1 MSALRAL
8 AVWLALGLGGGL
20 LLPGAAR
27 AEVAVPPLKARVT
40 DLTGTLP
47 AADAAAIERK
57 LAAFEQAKGS
67 QIAVLILPTTEP
79 ETIEQYAIRVAEQ
92 WKLGREGV
100 DDGAILLLAKE
111 DRRLRIEVGYGLEGV
126 LPDAVSKR
134 IISETITPY
143 LRRGD
148 FAGGIDAGVTQ
159 MIGLVN
165 GEVLPPAPQKQR
177 RQQRSGDSRIA
188 GLLVP
193 FFIVWFIGQAI
204 RRLLGSGVA
213 SLAVG
218 GVTGF
223 IAFVLL
229 ASIGLG
235 LLVGFI
241 AAIAAFVLYSG
252 GGGRGGGGFYMGGL
266 GGGGSFGGGLGGGGF
281 SGGGGFGGGGASGN
295 W

>member
-1 MSALRAL
+1 MSPLHRRLL
-8 AVWLALGLGGGL
+8 AAVMLIGSLLAPGLA
-20 LLPGAAR
+20 PAD
-27 AEVAVPPLKARVT
+27 VDVPPLAARVT
-40 DLTGTLP
+40 DLTGTLA

-67 QIAVLILPTTEP
+67 QIAVLIVPTTEP
-79 ETIEQYAIRVAEQ
+79 ETIEQYGIRVAER
-92 WKLGREGV
+92 WKLGRKGI
-100 DDGAILLLAKE
+100 DDGAILLLAKN

-134 IISETITPY
+134 IVSETITPY

-165 GEVLPPAPQKQR
+165 GEGLPPAPQQR
-177 RQQRSGDSRIA
+177 RQARHGESQVA

-229 ASIGLG
+229 ASIGFG
-235 LLVGFI
+235 LLVGLI
-241 AAIAAFVLYSG
+241 ATIAAFVLYSG

-281 SGGGGFGGGGASGN
+281 SGGGGGFGGGGASGN